1 MEITVYTI
9 TALITSILT
18 YIFGFLSKKFGWIE
32 KSYIPIQNAFVGIIA
47 GFICYA
53 MQIDGMD
60 LITSL
65 IVCLSSAFAAGGAY
79 DLTRTGK

>member
-9 TALITSILT
+9 VALITSIMT
-18 YIFGFLSKKFGWIE
+18 YIFGIISKKFNLIE
-32 KSYIPIQNAFVGIIA
+32 KTYIPIQNACVGIIA
-47 GFICYA
+47 GFVCYA

-60 LITSL
+60 LVTSL

-79 DLTRTGK
+79 DLTKTGK